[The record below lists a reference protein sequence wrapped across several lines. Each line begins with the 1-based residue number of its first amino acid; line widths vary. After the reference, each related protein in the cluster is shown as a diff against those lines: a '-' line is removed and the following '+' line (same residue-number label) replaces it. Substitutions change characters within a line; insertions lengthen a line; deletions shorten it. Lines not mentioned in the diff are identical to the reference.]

1 MTITKIKRIGSTNR
15 FHVYADEAWAGIF
28 LDEMLVKHQIKTGA
42 DFDEAEFA
50 EIKRENDERVAFD
63 MAVSYLEKYVVSEKG
78 LKDYLKK
85 KGFDAKAISQAVE
98 KLKDYGFIDDE
109 KFARNYFESLSN
121 GRGKRAIAQKLKQKG
136 VSGEIVDGLLEEV
149 DEEDELQKAI
159 VNAEKFA
166 KNRQNDPKI
175 KQKCLAHLIYKGYDY
190 GVAQKATNE
199 ILKNTGENDDWV

>member
-109 KFARNYFESLSN
+109 KFARSYFESLSN

>member
-28 LDEMLVKHQIKTGA
+28 LDEMLVKHQIKTDA